1 MCRLKKCQYRNLSK
15 RLQYLK
21 KKNLSNNIESPLQVN
36 VSMFLWQEPE
46 LPHQPHLGLAEQ
58 ALYSPYMWQGV
69 SLLHKVEGTV
79 KLSTSPRQIRT

>member
-1 MCRLKKCQYRNLSK
+1 
-15 RLQYLK
+15 
-21 KKNLSNNIESPLQVN
+21 
-36 VSMFLWQEPE
+36 MFLWQEPE